1 MTTHN
6 LEYMDALL
14 QAARKRG
21 EDCLQQQI
29 RIITLRHDDRGV
41 THRVMDGE
49 EALWAR
55 ERGLELRI

>member
-14 QAARKRG
+14 QAAQKRG
-21 EDCLQQQI
+21 KQCLQEQI
-29 RIITLRHDDRGV
+29 RIVTLRHDGQGV

>member
-1 MTTHN
+1 MQN
-6 LEYMDALL
+6 
-14 QAARKRG
+14 RG
-21 EDCLQQQI
+21 KQCLQEQI
-29 RIITLRHDDRGV
+29 RIVTLRHDGQGV